1 MLVNADFHI
10 HSCFSMA
17 SSKDMLIKNI
27 APKSKLKGLGLLG
40 TGDGLHPK
48 WLDIIENSKNINI
61 VEMAAD
67 VIGAQ
72 MDDPSVAF
80 GFLNGQYA
88 SQAGFTGA
96 DALLVEAYDPASEA
110 QHGIVN
116 IIAVREA
123 DLENELYQHI
133 AKSFQ
138 CAEVKEV
145 FDTLYAGTF
154 VPAWTEEAAE

>member
-1 MLVNADFHI
+1 MKRIICEFDKELG
-10 HSCFSMA
+10 
-17 SSKDMLIKNI
+17 KIK
-27 APKSKLKGLGLLG
+27 
-40 TGDGLHPK
+40 
-48 WLDIIENSKNINI
+48 
-61 VEMAAD
+61 
-67 VIGAQ
+67 
-72 MDDPSVAF
+72 
-80 GFLNGQYA
+80 
-88 SQAGFTGA
+88 
-96 DALLVEAYDPASEA
+96 A